1 MSMKKSRRK
10 GDIKSKLVAA
20 VCMLMVSC
28 IMVVSSTYAWFT
40 LSTAPEV
47 TGITTAIG
55 ANGNLEMALLPN
67 GTSVAEALASI
78 GNADGSQTGTAVNTT
93 WGNLVDLSDAG
104 YGLGNISLYPSKLYT
119 QTLNSGATVLK
130 DNYLQVPQYGVD
142 GRVQESFA
150 AATSKIYSN
159 GSFSANGWG
168 VRGVGTDSGKS
179 ARQTAYD
186 LALSNANSA
195 KNSAVALAQTFISDG
210 GSSLLSIGVK
220 HAMDS
225 SATYDSTDISSLKSA
240 YIALNN
246 ALDEVEESLMYYIKA
261 HYLATLTDDKMEQ
274 LETFES
280 SYNKGGIAALSTYV
294 SGNTQL
300 QAAITALTEM
310 QTKASSA
317 QSALDSMSGSKT
329 WDDIDE
335 YITALA
341 TVNNITVN
349 GASVSELK
357 NALFPNNSLDTNA
370 ALELASNAQAVI
382 PGTDN
387 GMYAKLAAFVG
398 TYGSTF
404 SAPVKFTYNE
414 SEQSVSIK
422 GTMTVEKPASPAD
435 TYLQTAKTLA
445 TTDVEFKGSGSG
457 ALSEL
462 YGYIIDL
469 AFRTNAAGSN
479 LLLKTDAIDRVSS
492 TNGTESKTMGGGSTM
507 EFVHTFEETD
517 FTEMMEI
524 VEGQETKKGT
534 GTYNDGKDGR
544 NLELTEIA
552 KDNLKKGLLNL
563 IGNIEV
569 VFFNPNT
576 DSLSIYGYARL
587 DVDNYKVEYDSKSN
601 TYYVVCDLRMYDMVT
616 DGEGEQAVTRR
627 QFLDEDKQVITSLT
641 QNEATAVSALVYL
654 DGEKVT
660 NADVG
665 TVDINGTLNL
675 QFASSAELKPMD
687 YNFVDSDGNTTKDGP
702 FNVKINGELLREE
715 PLNSSS
721 ALVTVQ
727 KDSTWTYNLSTYI
740 SAAEAAN
747 KKITSV
753 KVEMNGS
760 EVTEAWDDNSKTITV
775 SNVSA
780 DIIITITY
788 TSNTGT

>member
-1 MSMKKSRRK
+1 MKKSRRK

-67 GTSVAEALASI
+67 GTDIENALASI
-78 GNADGSQTGTAVNTT
+78 DGGNSDVNRT
-93 WGNLVDLSDAG
+93 WGNLVNLSAAG
-104 YGLGNISLYPSKLYT
+104 YGLSNISLYPSKLAT
-119 QTLNSGATVLK
+119 QTLSGATVLT
-130 DNYLQVPQYGVD
+130 DNYLQVPQYGLD

-150 AATSKIYSN
+150 NATSKIYSN

-225 SATYDSTDISSLKSA
+225 DAKYDSTDILSLKNA

-246 ALDEVEESLMYYIKA
+246 ALDKVEESLMYYIKA
-261 HYLATLTDDKMEQ
+261 HYLANLTDDRMDQ
-274 LETFES
+274 LATFEN
-280 SYNKGGIAALSTYV
+280 SYNNGDIAALSTYV
-294 SGNTQL
+294 SDSQQL
-300 QAAITALTEM
+300 RAAIIALTEM
-310 QTKASSA
+310 QTKASA
-317 QSALDSMSGSKT
+317 DQSALDSMSGDKT
-329 WDDIDE
+329 WSDISS
-335 YITALA
+335 YITSLA
-341 TVNNITVN
+341 TVDNIIVN
-349 GASVSELK
+349 EKSVSQLK
-357 NALFPNNSLDTNA
+357 DTLFPSGSLDTNA
-370 ALELASNAQAVI
+370 ALALASNAQAVI

-404 SAPVKFTYNE
+404 SAPVEFTYAG
-414 SEQSVSIK
+414 SAQKVDIK
-422 GTMTVEKPASPAD
+422 GTMTVQKPETPAD

-445 TTDVEFKGSGSG
+445 TTNVGFTGSGSG

-469 AFRTNAAGSN
+469 AFRTNAAGSD

-492 TNGTESKTMGGGSTM
+492 TNGADSKTMGGGSTM

-517 FTEMMEI
+517 FVEIMTE
-524 VEGQETKKGT
+524 EGTPVGT
-534 GTYNDGKDGR
+534 GVYYDGKDGR
-544 NLELTEIA
+544 VLTLTETA
-552 KDNLKKGLLNL
+552 KENLKKGLLNL

-587 DVDNYKVEYDSKSN
+587 DVDEYKVEYDSESN
-601 TYYVVCDLRMYDMVT
+601 TYYVVCDLRMYEMAT
-616 DGEGEQAVTRR
+616 EGEGEQAVTRR

-641 QNEATAVSALVYL
+641 QNEATAISALVYL

-687 YNFVDSDGNTTKDGP
+687 YSNFVDSDGNSTNNGP
-702 FNVKINGELLREE
+702 FNVKINGNLLRES
-715 PLNSSS
+715 PLDNNS
-721 ALVTVQ
+721 AVVTVT
-727 KDSTWTYNLSTYI
+727 KGSTWTYDMSTYI
-740 SAAEAAN
+740 TAFEAQGNTVTGVTVQMNNSDVVDAWDSN
-747 KKITSV
+747 SKKITV
-753 KVEMNGS
+753 P
-760 EVTEAWDDNSKTITV
+760 
-775 SNVSA
+775 NVSA
-780 DIIITITY
+780 DITITISY
-788 TSNTGT
+788 TSNGST